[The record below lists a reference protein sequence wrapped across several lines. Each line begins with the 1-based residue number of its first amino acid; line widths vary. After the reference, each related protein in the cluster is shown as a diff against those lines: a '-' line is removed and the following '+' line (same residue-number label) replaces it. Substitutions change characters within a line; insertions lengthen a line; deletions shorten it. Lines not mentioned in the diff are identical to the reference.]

1 MVLDIEKILL
11 DLLGNNGIN
20 IYSNDPC
27 SVKIKMAKEEDVE
40 PLAEFIHHHR
50 QSDLKNE
57 GDNEKGVRA
66 DLEKKLYDGIGDDMM
81 PPSFYAI
88 IATEEDNRIEHLD
101 SKSSEPKAKERIS
114 GAAIIT
120 SDWSIKESINY
131 INVEE
136 LFAPEE
142 SSATTNAMVLVLSAI
157 SLNYDLHMHEKNISI
172 LKYSKMMKQSES
184 VEENDKEKNTLSSE

>member
-40 PLAEFIHHHR
+40 SLADFIHHHR
-50 QSDLKNE
+50 QSALKNE
-57 GDNEKGVRA
+57 SDNEKGARA
-66 DLEKKLYDGIGDDMM
+66 DIEKKLRDGIGDDMM

-101 SKSSEPKAKERIS
+101 SKSTEPKAKQRIS

-142 SSATTNAMVLVLSAI
+142 SSATTNALVLALSTI
-157 SLNYDLHMHEKNISI
+157 SLNYDLHLNEKNISI
-172 LKYSKMMKQSES
+172 FKYSKIIKKSES
-184 VEENDKEKNTLSSE
+184 IEENDKEKNTSSSE